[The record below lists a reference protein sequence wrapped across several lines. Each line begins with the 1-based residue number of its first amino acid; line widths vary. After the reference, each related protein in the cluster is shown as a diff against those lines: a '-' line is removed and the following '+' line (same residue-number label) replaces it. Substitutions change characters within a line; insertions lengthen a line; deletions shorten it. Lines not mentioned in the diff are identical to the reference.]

1 MLTEPELLA
10 IIYAFGLGADAT
22 VPIGIPHLGYLEQRP
37 ATRFSTKT
45 AIAGGNDISA
55 THGPIVIAAAQLIP
69 SQPLQLSLFC
79 QQNASFLADTEYKLD
94 PNNHIARR

>member
-37 ATRFSTKT
+37 ATRFSTKP
-45 AIAGGNDISA
+45 AITGGNDISA
-55 THGPIVIAAAQLIP
+55 THGPTVIAAAQLIP

-79 QQNASFLADTEYKLD
+79 
-94 PNNHIARR
+94 

>member
-37 ATRFSTKT
+37 ATRFSTKP
-45 AIAGGNDISA
+45 AITGGNDISA
-55 THGPIVIAAAQLIP
+55 THGPAVASCSPVNSIATTTPAFAV
-69 SQPLQLSLFC
+69 QPTS
-79 QQNASFLADTEYKLD
+79 Y
-94 PNNHIARR
+94 